1 MPAIAASRGNRSFS
15 ARFMHHEHLEGHA
28 MKPIADAG
36 RRIRSQSIAT
46 TLARLRAANTRKAA
60 LNHASSNTN

>member
-1 MPAIAASRGNRSFS
+1 
-15 ARFMHHEHLEGHA
+15 